1 MINFW
6 AAAVSTTGT
15 TGVGT
20 ATNRTWDGMSGLFVS
35 ASGLATGL
43 AESRK
48 VGVLIAAGV
57 RGDVTTGKT
66 TGAVMFRTKSSVKHD
81 STDCFHVVDAGH
93 VRTNARPSA
102 SQ

>member
-1 MINFW
+1 
-6 AAAVSTTGT
+6 
-15 TGVGT
+15 
-20 ATNRTWDGMSGLFVS
+20 MSGLFVS
-35 ASGLATGL
+35 VSGLATGL

-48 VGVLIAAGV
+48 VGVLIAAAV
-57 RGDVTTGKT
+57 RGDVATGVTTGKM